1 MAENNEGFRDQLIIL
16 AEIVEQIEK
25 SFIGKDNTD
34 IEIRLTDY
42 KFNYLSEQLKNNN
55 KDKVII
61 SIGDCNFIFLKR

>member
-25 SFIGKDNTD
+25 SFVGKDNTD
-34 IEIRLTDY
+34 IEIKISDY

-61 SIGDCNFIFLKR
+61 SIGDCNFIFLRK